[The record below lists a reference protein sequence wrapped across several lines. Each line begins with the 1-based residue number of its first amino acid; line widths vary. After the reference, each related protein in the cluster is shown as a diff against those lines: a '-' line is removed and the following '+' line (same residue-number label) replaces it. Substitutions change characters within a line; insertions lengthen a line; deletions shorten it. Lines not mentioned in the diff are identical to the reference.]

1 MRKTLSL
8 PVRPDRGSFRNL
20 SAAFGKDITDFG
32 RGNFRIMLKP
42 AGRKERR
49 KYYAANSEGMFWT
62 DFREIASEF
71 PTENIAYGIAA
82 RIIANNAKLRSRVG
96 VVPA

>member
-8 PVRPDRGSFRNL
+8 PVRPDRGSFRTG
-20 SAAFGKDITDFG
+20 SEGG
-32 RGNFRIMLKP
+32 GNFRILLKP
-42 AGRKERR
+42 MGRRERR
-49 KYYAANSEGMFWT
+49 KYYAVNSEGMFWT

-71 PTENIAYGIAA
+71 HTENIAYGIAA
-82 RIIANNAKLRSRVG
+82 RIIANHAKLRSRVS